1 MLFKDTVFIGIDPPS
16 GEKSL
21 TYAALD
27 QDLNLLAM
35 ARGDISAVSAF
46 AGGQKSAYV
55 AVNAPRSLNQGLMK
69 KESVRNLLS
78 PQPNPGRWTE
88 FRVAEYILRQKN
100 IRIPNTPTALESC
113 QGWMRTGFTLYRRLK
128 ELGFQDFP
136 ANNHPQQ
143 VIEVYPHA
151 AYTVLIKKIPFLKKT
166 LEGRLQRQLLLH
178 SLSVNVPD
186 PMRVFEE
193 FTRYKILRGD
203 LPLEGLF
210 TVEELEAI
218 IAAYTAW
225 KAAKEPDEIT
235 RVGDPKEGEII
246 LPSVDIKPKYF

>member
-16 GEKSL
+16 GQKSL

-27 QDLNLLAM
+27 KDLNLIAL

-69 KESVRNLLS
+69 KESVRNSLS
-78 PQPNPGRWTE
+78 PQPNPGRWTA

-100 IRIPNTPTALESC
+100 IRIPNTPANLESC
-113 QGWMRTGFTLYRRLK
+113 QGWMKTGFTLYRRLK
-128 ELGFQDFP
+128 ELDFQFFP
-136 ANNHPQQ
+136 ANDHPQQ
-143 VIEVYPHA
+143 LIEVYPHA
-151 AYTVLIKKIPFLKKT
+151 AYTVLIKKIPFLKKN

-178 SLSVNVPD
+178 SLSVEVPD
-186 PMRVFEE
+186 PMRIFEE

-210 TVEELEAI
+210 SVEELEAM

-225 KAAKEPDEIT
+225 KAVKEPDDIT